1 MKGVDYLGSRI
12 MHLIIANRIAERLSI
27 KDRTAFLLGGIAPD
41 AINAKDSSHF
51 FRGDHSNYSRHIDY
65 QEFLNKYSSIK
76 DSPYIL
82 GYYTH
87 LIADDLWLQGFYVA
101 WLKIRIE
108 SDDTIAKAYH
118 NDFNLLNG
126 KLLEYYGYEDEFG
139 ELLKM
144 SSEVINLEEVPKEN
158 IQKFIQYVLEDI
170 DYDQND
176 INEDLKVFNLE
187 QIIGYIETSVDKGV
201 IYIKPLVN

>member
-12 MHLIIANRIAERLSI
+12 MHLIIADRIAERLSI

-41 AINAKDSSHF
+41 AINSKDQSHF
-51 FRGDHSNYSRHIDY
+51 FRGDQSDYSRHIDY

-87 LIADDLWLQGFYVA
+87 LIADDLWLQGFYVP
-101 WLKIRIE
+101 WLKNRIE

-118 NDFNLLNG
+118 NDFSLLNG
-126 KLLEYYGYEDEFG
+126 KLLKYYGYNDEFG
-139 ELLKM
+139 ELLNM
-144 SSEVINLEEVPKEN
+144 TSEVINLEEVPREHP
-158 IQKFIQYVLEDI
+158 
-170 DYDQND
+170 
-176 INEDLKVFNLE
+176 KVYTICIRRYRL
-187 QIIGYIETSVDKGV
+187 
-201 IYIKPLVN
+201 

>member
-1 MKGVDYLGSRI
+1 M
-12 MHLIIANRIAERLSI
+12 
-27 KDRTAFLLGGIAPD
+27 
-41 AINAKDSSHF
+41 
-51 FRGDHSNYSRHIDY
+51 
-65 QEFLNKYSSIK
+65 
-76 DSPYIL
+76 
-82 GYYTH
+82 
-87 LIADDLWLQGFYVA
+87 A

-118 NDFNLLNG
+118 NDFSLLNG